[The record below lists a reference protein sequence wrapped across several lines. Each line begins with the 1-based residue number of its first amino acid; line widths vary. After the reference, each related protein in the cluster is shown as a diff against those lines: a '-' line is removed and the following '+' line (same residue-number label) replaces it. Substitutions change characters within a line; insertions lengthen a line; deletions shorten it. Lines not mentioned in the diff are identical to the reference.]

1 METRKVLFYFVNREK
16 MSIFAGDFQTLL
28 KTILKTVYIMSNNIY
43 LKKGLDLPICGTAAQ
58 NTKKVITPDVVAVKP
73 TDFRGLVPRL
83 LVREGDKVLAGT
95 PVLADKMSQNI
106 LFASPVSGTVA
117 EVVRGEK
124 RKLLEVRIKADEKQ
138 EYVDFGVKKVSEMT
152 AAQIKDALLEA
163 GLWPAITQR
172 PYGIIAN
179 PAIKPKAIFVSSF
192 STAPLAANP
201 EYALREDL
209 EHIQT
214 AINALGKLT
223 DGGVHF
229 SLNSENYSGTP
240 FHKVE
245 NVIQHTF
252 TGKHPAGNVGVQ
264 IHHIS
269 PIRKGETVWTVSLL
283 MLAAIGKLFN
293 TGKYDVR
300 RKIAVTGPKAIN
312 PAYVEGYPG
321 IAIKDVKEFYDASED
336 LRYVSGDVLTGT
348 NVGADGFLGF
358 FDNQITIL
366 EEGDKYELLGWA
378 KPCRPKLF
386 SASRTYFSWLT
397 PKKRY
402 DMDTNLHGGPRAF
415 VVNDVYSKVLPME
428 LYPVHLLKACLANNI
443 DDMEK
448 FGIYE
453 VLEEDLALCEY
464 VCPSKIYIQQIITD
478 GIALMLKEMC

>member
-1 METRKVLFYFVNREK
+1 
-16 MSIFAGDFQTLL
+16 
-28 KTILKTVYIMSNNIY
+28 MSNNIY
-43 LKKGLDLPICGTAAQ
+43 LKKGLDLPINGAATQ
-58 NTKKVITPDVVAVKP
+58 NTKKVIVPDVVAVKP
-73 TDFRGLVPRL
+73 TDFRSLVPKL

-106 LFASPVSGTVA
+106 LFTSPVSGTVA

-124 RKLLEVRIKADEKQ
+124 RKLLEVRIKADAEQ
-138 EYVDFGVKKVSEMT
+138 EYVDYGVKKVADMT
-152 AAQIKDALLEA
+152 AEQIKEALLAA
-163 GLWPAITQR
+163 GLWPALTQR

-179 PAIKPKAIFVSSF
+179 PEVKPKAIFVSAF
-192 STAPLAANP
+192 STAPLAASP
-201 EYALREDL
+201 EYALRDDI

-229 SLNSENYSGTP
+229 SLNSANYSGTP
-240 FHKVE
+240 FHRIE
-245 NVIQHTF
+245 NVIPHTF

-321 IAIKDVKEFYDASED
+321 IAIKDVAEFYNASEN
-336 LRYVSGDVLTGT
+336 LRFVSGDVLTGT
-348 NVGADGFLGF
+348 NVGADGYLGF

-378 KPCRPKLF
+378 KPVRCKLF

-397 PKKRY
+397 PNKKY

-415 VVNDVYSKVLPME
+415 VVNDVYGKVLPMN
-428 LYPVHLLKACLANNI
+428 LFPVHLLKACLANDI
-443 DDMEK
+443 DGMEK

-464 VCPSKIYIQQIITD
+464 VDPSKIYIQQIITD

>member
-1 METRKVLFYFVNREK
+1 
-16 MSIFAGDFQTLL
+16 
-28 KTILKTVYIMSNNIY
+28 MSNNIY
-43 LKKGLDLPICGTAAQ
+43 LKKGLDLPISGVAAQ
-58 NTKKVITPDVVAVKP
+58 NTSKVIVPDVVAVKP
-73 TDFRGLVPRL
+73 TDFRGLVPKL

-95 PVLADKMSQNI
+95 PILADKMSQNI

-124 RKLLEVRIKADEKQ
+124 RKLLEVRIKADAQQ
-138 EYVDFGVKKVSEMT
+138 EYVDFGVKKVAEMT
-152 AAQIKDALLEA
+152 AEQIKEALLAA
-163 GLWPAITQR
+163 GLWPALTQR

-179 PAIKPKAIFVSSF
+179 PEVKPKAIFVSAF
-192 STAPLAANP
+192 TTAPLAADP
-201 EYALREDL
+201 EFALKEDL

-229 SLNSENYSGTP
+229 SLNADNYSGTP
-240 FHKVE
+240 FHRVE

-252 TGKHPAGNVGVQ
+252 QGKHPAGNVGVQ

-269 PIRKGETVWTVSLL
+269 PIRKGETVWTVSLV

-293 TGKYDVR
+293 TGKYDLR

-321 IAIKDVKEFYDASED
+321 IAVKDVAEFYNPQEN
-336 LRYVSGDVLTGT
+336 LRFISGDVLTGK
-348 NVGADGFLGF
+348 NIGAEGFLGF
-358 FDNQITIL
+358 FDNQISIL

-378 KPCRPKLF
+378 KPVRCGLF
-386 SASRTYFSWLT
+386 SNSRTYFSWLT
-397 PKKRY
+397 PKKKY

-415 VVNDVYSKVLPME
+415 VVNDVYGKVLPMD
-428 LYPVHLLKACLANNI
+428 LFPVHLLKACLAKDI
-443 DDMEK
+443 DGMEK

-453 VLEEDLALCEY
+453 VLEEDFALCEY
-464 VCPSKIYIQQIITD
+464 VDPSKIYIQQIITD

>member
-1 METRKVLFYFVNREK
+1 
-16 MSIFAGDFQTLL
+16 
-28 KTILKTVYIMSNNIY
+28 MSNNIY
-43 LKKGLDLPICGTAAQ
+43 LKQGLDIPISGVAAQ
-58 NTKKVITPDVVAVKP
+58 NTRKVIVPDVVAVKP
-73 TDFRGLVPRL
+73 TDFRSLVPKL

-124 RKLLEVRIKADEKQ
+124 RKLLEVRIKADAEQ
-138 EYVDFGVKKVSEMT
+138 EYVDFGVKRVEDLSAE
-152 AAQIKDALLEA
+152 QIKEALLAA
-163 GLWPAITQR
+163 GLWPALTQR

-179 PAIKPKAIFVSSF
+179 PEVKPKAIFVSAF
-192 STAPLAANP
+192 STAPLAASP
-201 EYALREDL
+201 EFTLKDEIAN
-209 EHIQT
+209 IQT
-214 AINALGKLT
+214 AVNALGKLT

-229 SLNSENYSGTP
+229 SLNSANYSGTP
-240 FHKVE
+240 FHKME
-245 NVIQHTF
+245 NVIPHTF

-300 RKIAVTGPKAIN
+300 RKIAVTGPKAVN

-321 IAIKDVKEFYDASED
+321 ISMKDIKEFYETPEN
-336 LRYVSGDVLTGT
+336 LRFVSGDVLTGT
-348 NVGADGFLGF
+348 NIGAEGFLGF
-358 FDNQITIL
+358 FDNQVTIL
-366 EEGDKYELLGWA
+366 EEGNKYELLGWA
-378 KPCRPKLF
+378 KPFRPSQF
-386 SASRTYFSWLT
+386 SSSRTYFSWLT
-397 PKKRY
+397 PKKTY

-415 VVNDVYSKVLPME
+415 VLNDVYSKVLPME
-428 LYPVHLLKACLANNI
+428 LYPVYLLKACLANDI
-443 DDMEK
+443 DKMEK

-453 VLEEDLALCEY
+453 VLEEDFALCEY
-464 VCPSKIYIQQIITD
+464 VCPSKIDIQQIITD

>member
-1 METRKVLFYFVNREK
+1 
-16 MSIFAGDFQTLL
+16 
-28 KTILKTVYIMSNNIY
+28 MSNNIY
-43 LKKGLDLPICGTAAQ
+43 LKKGLDLPISGVAAQ
-58 NTKKVITPDVVAVKP
+58 TTKKVIVPDVVAVKP
-73 TDFRGLVPRL
+73 TDFRGLVPKL

-124 RKLLEVRIKADEKQ
+124 RKLLEVRIKADETQ
-138 EYVDFGVKKVSEMT
+138 EYVDFGVKKVADMSAE
-152 AAQIKDALLEA
+152 QIKAAILEA
-163 GLWPAITQR
+163 GLWPAIMQR

-179 PAIKPKAIFVSSF
+179 PEVQPKAIFVSAF
-192 STAPLAANP
+192 TTAPLAANP
-201 EYALREDL
+201 EYALEADF

-214 AINALGKLT
+214 AINAMNKLT
-223 DGGVHF
+223 AGGVHL
-229 SLNSENYSGTP
+229 SLNEENYSGTK
-240 FHKVE
+240 FHKLE

-300 RKIAVTGPKAIN
+300 RKIAVTGPKAEN

-321 IAIKDVKEFYDASED
+321 ISMKDLKDFYTSAEN
-336 LRYVSGDVLTGT
+336 LRFVSGDVLTGT
-348 NVGADGFLGF
+348 NVGAEGFLGF
-358 FDNQITIL
+358 ADNQVTIL
-366 EEGDKYELLGWA
+366 EEGNKYELLGWA
-378 KPCRPKLF
+378 KPVRCSQF

-397 PKKRY
+397 PNRKY

-415 VVNDVYSKVLPME
+415 VVNDVYSKVLPMDI
-428 LYPVHLLKACLANNI
+428 YPVYLLKACLANDI
-443 DDMEK
+443 DKMEK

>member
-1 METRKVLFYFVNREK
+1 
-16 MSIFAGDFQTLL
+16 
-28 KTILKTVYIMSNNIY
+28 MSNNIY
-43 LKKGLDLPICGTAAQ
+43 LKKGLDLPINGTATQ
-58 NTKKVITPDVVAVKP
+58 NTKKVIVPDVVSVKP
-73 TDFRGLVPRL
+73 TDFRSLVPKL

-124 RKLLEVRIKADEKQ
+124 RKLLEVRIKADAEQ
-138 EYVDFGVKKVSEMT
+138 EYVDYGVKNVADMT
-152 AAQIKDALLEA
+152 AEQIKEALLAA
-163 GLWPAITQR
+163 GLWPALTQR

-179 PAIKPKAIFVSSF
+179 PEVKPKAIFVSAF
-192 STAPLAANP
+192 STAPLAASP
-201 EYALREDL
+201 EYALRDDF

-229 SLNSENYSGTP
+229 SLNSANYAGTP
-240 FHKVE
+240 FHKIE

-300 RKIAVTGPKAIN
+300 RKIAVTGPKAIT

-321 IAIKDVKEFYDASED
+321 IAIKDVAEFYNASEN
-336 LRYVSGDVLTGT
+336 LRFVSGDVLTGT
-348 NVGADGFLGF
+348 NVGADGYLGF

-378 KPCRPKLF
+378 KPVRCKLF

-397 PKKRY
+397 PKKKY

-415 VVNDVYSKVLPME
+415 VLNDVYTKVLPMD

-464 VCPSKIYIQQIITD
+464 VDPSKIYIQQIITD

>member
-1 METRKVLFYFVNREK
+1 
-16 MSIFAGDFQTLL
+16 
-28 KTILKTVYIMSNNIY
+28 MSNNIY
-43 LKKGLDLPICGTAAQ
+43 LKKGLNLPISGEAAQ
-58 NTKKVITPDVVAVKP
+58 NTKKVLVPDVVAIKP
-73 TDFRGLVPRL
+73 TDFRGLVPKL

-124 RKLLEVRIKADEKQ
+124 RKLLEVRIKADAEQ
-138 EYVDFGVKKVSEMT
+138 EYVDFGVKKVSELS
-152 AAQIKDALLEA
+152 AEQIKEALLAA
-163 GLWPAITQR
+163 GLWPAINQR
-172 PYGIIAN
+172 PYGIVAN
-179 PAIKPKAIFVSSF
+179 PEVKPKAIFVSAF
-192 STAPLAANP
+192 STAPLAANA
-201 EYALREDL
+201 EFALAEDV

-214 AINALGKLT
+214 AIDALGKLT
-223 DGGVHF
+223 DGGVHL

-240 FHKVE
+240 FHKLN

-252 TGKHPAGNVGVQ
+252 TGKHPVGNVGVQ
-264 IHHIS
+264 ISNIS

-293 TGKYDVR
+293 TGKYDLR

-321 IAIKDVKEFYDASED
+321 IAIKDVAEFYNASES
-336 LRYVSGDVLTGT
+336 LRFISGDVLSGT
-348 NVGADGFLGF
+348 NIGAEGYLGF
-358 FDNQITIL
+358 FDNQISIL

-378 KPCRPKLF
+378 KPFRCKLF
-386 SASRTYFSWLT
+386 STSRTYFSWLT
-397 PKKRY
+397 PKKKY

-415 VVNDVYSKVLPME
+415 VLNDVYSKVLPMDIF
-428 LYPVHLLKACLANNI
+428 PVHLLKACLAGDI
-443 DDMEK
+443 DNMEK

-464 VCPSKIYIQQIITD
+464 VDPSKIYIQQIITD

>member
-1 METRKVLFYFVNREK
+1 
-16 MSIFAGDFQTLL
+16 
-28 KTILKTVYIMSNNIY
+28 MSNNIY
-43 LKKGLDLPICGTAAQ
+43 LKKGLDLPINGTAAQ
-58 NTKKVITPDVVAVKP
+58 STKKVIVPDVVAVKP
-73 TDFRGLVPRL
+73 TDFRGLVPKL

-124 RKLLEVRIKADEKQ
+124 RKLLEVRIKADADQ
-138 EYVDFGVKKVSEMT
+138 EYVDFGVKKISSLSAV
-152 AAQIKDALLEA
+152 QIKEALLAA

-179 PAIKPKAIFVSSF
+179 PETKPKAIFVSAF
-192 STAPLAANP
+192 STAPLAANT
-201 EYALREDL
+201 EYALNDQL
-209 EHIQT
+209 AHVQT
-214 AINALGKLT
+214 AIDALAKLAGCKVHVCVNDANASVTQFSKLQ
-223 DGGVHF
+223 
-229 SLNSENYSGTP
+229 
-240 FHKVE
+240 
-245 NVIQHTF
+245 NVVLHTVS
-252 TGKHPAGNVGVQ
+252 GKHPAGNVGVQ

-269 PIRKGETVWTVSLL
+269 PVQKGEIVWTVSPV

-300 RKIAVTGPKAIN
+300 RKIAVTGPKAVN

-321 IAIKDVKEFYDASED
+321 ISMKDVKEFYNASEH
-336 LRYVSGDVLTGT
+336 LRYISGDVLTGA
-348 NVGADGFLGF
+348 NVGAEGFTGF

-366 EEGDKYELLGWA
+366 EEGDKYELFGWA
-378 KPCRPKLF
+378 KPVRTSLF

-397 PKKRY
+397 PNKKY

-415 VVNDVYSKVLPME
+415 VVNDTYGKVLPMD
-428 LYPVHLLKACLANNI
+428 LYPVYLLKACLANDI
-443 DDMEK
+443 DNMEK

-453 VLEEDLALCEY
+453 VIEEDLALCEY

>member
-1 METRKVLFYFVNREK
+1 
-16 MSIFAGDFQTLL
+16 
-28 KTILKTVYIMSNNIY
+28 MSNNIY
-43 LKKGLDLPICGTAAQ
+43 LKKGLDLPISGVAAQ
-58 NTKKVITPDVVAVKP
+58 TTKKVIVPDVVAVKP
-73 TDFRGLVPRL
+73 TDFRGLVPKL

-124 RKLLEVRIKADEKQ
+124 RKLLEVRIKADETQ
-138 EYVDFGVKKVSEMT
+138 EYVDFGVKKVEEMT
-152 AAQIKDALLEA
+152 AEQIKAALLEA

-172 PYGIIAN
+172 PYGIVAN
-179 PAIKPKAIFVSSF
+179 PEVKPKAIFVSAF
-192 STAPLAANP
+192 STAPLAANA
-201 EYALREDL
+201 EYALGAEV

-223 DGGVHF
+223 DGGVHL

-240 FHKVE
+240 FHKLE

-300 RKIAVTGPKAIN
+300 RKIAVTGPKAEN

-321 IAIKDVKEFYDASED
+321 ISMKELKDFYASAEN
-336 LRYVSGDVLTGT
+336 LRFVSGDVLTGT
-348 NVGADGFLGF
+348 NVGAEGFLGF
-358 FDNQITIL
+358 ADNQVTIL
-366 EEGDKYELLGWA
+366 EEGNKYELFGWA
-378 KPCRPKLF
+378 KPFRTSQF

-397 PKKRY
+397 PNKKY

-415 VVNDVYSKVLPME
+415 VVNDTYSKVLPMD
-428 LYPVHLLKACLANNI
+428 LYPVHLLKACLANDI
-443 DDMEK
+443 DKMEK

-453 VLEEDLALCEY
+453 VIEEDFALCEY

>member
-1 METRKVLFYFVNREK
+1 
-16 MSIFAGDFQTLL
+16 
-28 KTILKTVYIMSNNIY
+28 MSNNIY
-43 LKKGLDLPICGTAAQ
+43 LKKGLDLPINGTATQ
-58 NTKKVITPDVVAVKP
+58 NTKKVIVPDVVAVKP
-73 TDFRGLVPRL
+73 TDFRSLVPKL

-124 RKLLEVRIKADEKQ
+124 RKLLEVRIKADAEQ
-138 EYVDFGVKKVSEMT
+138 EYVDFGVKKVADMT
-152 AAQIKDALLEA
+152 AEQIKEALLAA
-163 GLWPAITQR
+163 GLWPALTQR

-179 PAIKPKAIFVSSF
+179 PEVKPKAIFVSAF
-192 STAPLAANP
+192 STAPLAASP
-201 EYALREDL
+201 EYALRDDI

-229 SLNSENYSGTP
+229 SLNSANYSGTP

-252 TGKHPAGNVGVQ
+252 EGKHPAGNVGVQ

-321 IAIKDVKEFYDASED
+321 IAIKDVAEFYNAAEN

-348 NVGADGFLGF
+348 NVGANGFLGF

-366 EEGDKYELLGWA
+366 EEGDKYELFGWA
-378 KPCRPKLF
+378 KPVRCKLF
-386 SASRTYFSWLT
+386 STSRTYFSWLT
-397 PKKRY
+397 PKKKY

-415 VVNDVYSKVLPME
+415 VVNDVYNKVLPME
-428 LYPVHLLKACLANNI
+428 LYPVHLLKACLANDI
-443 DDMEK
+443 DKMEK
-448 FGIYE
+448 LGIYE

-464 VCPSKIYIQQIITD
+464 VDPSKIDIQQIITD
-478 GIALMLKEMC
+478 GISLMLKEMC

>member
-1 METRKVLFYFVNREK
+1 
-16 MSIFAGDFQTLL
+16 
-28 KTILKTVYIMSNNIY
+28 MSNNIY
-43 LKKGLDLPICGTAAQ
+43 LKKGLDLPINGTAAQ
-58 NTKKVITPDVVAVKP
+58 NTKKVIVPDVVAVKP
-73 TDFRGLVPRL
+73 TDFRGLVPKL

-124 RKLLEVRIKADEKQ
+124 RKLLEVRIKADADQ
-138 EYVDFGVKKVSEMT
+138 EYVDFGVKKVSALSAE
-152 AAQIKDALLEA
+152 QIKESLLAA
-163 GLWPAITQR
+163 GLWPALTQR

-179 PAIKPKAIFVSSF
+179 PETTPKAIFVSAF
-192 STAPLAANP
+192 STAPLAANT
-201 EYALREDL
+201 EYALNDQIQ
-209 EHIQT
+209 HVQT
-214 AINALGKLT
+214 AVDALGKLA
-223 DGGVHF
+223 GRKVHVCVNAANA
-229 SLNSENYSGTP
+229 SATP
-240 FHKVE
+240 FGKLQNVE
-245 NVIQHTF
+245 LHTVS
-252 TGKHPAGNVGVQ
+252 GKHPAGNVGVQ

-269 PIRKGETVWTVSLL
+269 PIQKGEIVWTVSPV
-283 MLAAIGKLFN
+283 MLVAIGKLFN

-321 IAIKDVKEFYDASED
+321 ISMKDVKEFYNASEN

-348 NVGADGFLGF
+348 NVGAEGFTGF

-366 EEGDKYELLGWA
+366 EEGDKYELFGWA
-378 KPCRPKLF
+378 KPFRTSLF

-397 PKKRY
+397 PNKKY

-415 VVNDVYSKVLPME
+415 VVNDTYGKVLPME
-428 LYPVHLLKACLANNI
+428 LYPVYLLKACLANDI
-443 DDMEK
+443 DKMEK

-453 VLEEDLALCEY
+453 VIEEDLALCEY

>member
-1 METRKVLFYFVNREK
+1 
-16 MSIFAGDFQTLL
+16 
-28 KTILKTVYIMSNNIY
+28 MSNNIY
-43 LKKGLDLPICGTAAQ
+43 LKKGLDLPINGTAAQ
-58 NTKKVITPDVVAVKP
+58 NTKKVIVPDVVAVKP
-73 TDFRGLVPRL
+73 TDFRGLVPKL
-83 LVREGDKVLAGT
+83 LVREGDKVLAGS

-106 LFASPVSGTVA
+106 IFASPVSGVVS

-138 EYVDFGVKKVSEMT
+138 EYVDFGVKKVASMT
-152 AAQIKDALLEA
+152 AEEIKSDLMQA
-163 GLWPAITQR
+163 GLWPALTQR

-179 PAIKPKAIFVSSF
+179 PDVKPKAIFVSAF
-192 STAPLAANP
+192 TTAPLAANP

-214 AINALGKLT
+214 AINALSKLT

-269 PIRKGETVWTVSLL
+269 PVRKGETVWTVSLL

-293 TGKYDVR
+293 TGKYDLR

-321 IAIKDVKEFYDASED
+321 IAIKDVKEFYNAEEN
-336 LRYVSGDVLTGT
+336 LRFVSGDVLTGT
-348 NVGADGFLGF
+348 NVGAEGYLGF

-378 KPCRPKLF
+378 KPVRCSQF
-386 SASRTYFSWLT
+386 SSSRTYFSWLT
-397 PKKRY
+397 PKKKY

-415 VVNDVYSKVLPME
+415 VVNDVYSKVLPMD
-428 LYPVHLLKACLANNI
+428 LYPVYLFKACLAQDI
-443 DDMEK
+443 DKMEK

-453 VLEEDLALCEY
+453 ILEEDVALCEY

>member
-1 METRKVLFYFVNREK
+1 
-16 MSIFAGDFQTLL
+16 
-28 KTILKTVYIMSNNIY
+28 MSNNIY
-43 LKKGLDLPICGTAAQ
+43 LKKGLDLPISGEAAQ
-58 NTKKVITPDVVAVKP
+58 TVKKVIVPDVVAIKP
-73 TDFRGLVPRL
+73 TDFRNLVPKL

-124 RKLLEVRIKADEKQ
+124 RKLLEVRIKADAEV
-138 EYVDFGVKKVSEMT
+138 EYVDFGAKKVEDLSAE
-152 AAQIKDALLEA
+152 QIKEALLAA
-163 GLWPAITQR
+163 GLWPALTQR

-179 PAIKPKAIFVSSF
+179 PEVTPKAIFVSAF
-192 STAPLAANP
+192 NTAPLAANA
-201 EYALREDL
+201 EFVLGEDAA
-209 EHIQT
+209 HIQT

-240 FHKVE
+240 FHKIE

-293 TGKYDVR
+293 TGRYDLK
-300 RKIAVTGPKAIN
+300 RKIAVTGPKAVA

-321 IAIKDVKEFYDASED
+321 IAIKDIAEFYNAEED
-336 LRYVSGDVLTGT
+336 LRYISGDVLTGT
-348 NVGADGFLGF
+348 NIGKDGFLGF

-366 EEGDKYELLGWA
+366 EEGNKYELLGWA
-378 KPCRPKLF
+378 KPMRF
-386 SASRTYFSWLT
+386 SQFSTSKTYFSWLT
-397 PKKRY
+397 PKKKY

-415 VVNDVYSKVLPME
+415 VVNDVYGKVLPMD
-428 LYPVHLLKACLANNI
+428 LYPVYLLKACLANDI
-443 DDMEK
+443 DKMEK

-464 VCPSKIYIQQIITD
+464 VDPSKIYIQQIITD

>member
-1 METRKVLFYFVNREK
+1 
-16 MSIFAGDFQTLL
+16 
-28 KTILKTVYIMSNNIY
+28 MSNNIY
-43 LKKGLDLPICGTAAQ
+43 LKKGLDLPINGAATQ
-58 NTKKVITPDVVAVKP
+58 NTKKVIVPDVVAVKP
-73 TDFRGLVPRL
+73 TDFRSLVPKL

-106 LFASPVSGTVA
+106 LFTSPVSGTVA

-124 RKLLEVRIKADEKQ
+124 RKLLEVRIKADAEQ
-138 EYVDFGVKKVSEMT
+138 EYVDYGVKKVADMT
-152 AAQIKDALLEA
+152 AEQIKEALLAA
-163 GLWPAITQR
+163 GLWPALTQR

-179 PAIKPKAIFVSSF
+179 PEVKPKAIFVSAF
-192 STAPLAANP
+192 STAPLAASP
-201 EYALREDL
+201 EYALRDDI

-229 SLNSENYSGTP
+229 SLNSANYSGTP
-240 FHKVE
+240 FHRIE
-245 NVIQHTF
+245 NVIPHTF

-321 IAIKDVKEFYDASED
+321 IAIKDVAEFYNASEN
-336 LRYVSGDVLTGT
+336 LRFVSGDVLTGT
-348 NVGADGFLGF
+348 NVGANGYLGF
-358 FDNQITIL
+358 FDNQITLL

-378 KPCRPKLF
+378 KPVRCKLF

-397 PKKRY
+397 PNKKY

-415 VVNDVYSKVLPME
+415 VVNDVYGKVLPMN
-428 LYPVHLLKACLANNI
+428 LFPVHLLKACLANDI
-443 DDMEK
+443 DGMEK

-464 VCPSKIYIQQIITD
+464 VDPSKIYIQQIITD